1 MAFQVHTCSMKRPLF
16 PYNPKLKEKAREL
29 RNNSTLS
36 EVILWGYLKGKQMY
50 GFDFHR
56 QRPVDN
62 YIVDFICC
70 ELYLVIELDGYTH
83 LLEETAQRDLKKEK
97 RLNELGIK
105 IIRFW
110 DEEVYHDID
119 NVIRSIKNT
128 VLNQKVRLEV
138 K

>member
-1 MAFQVHTCSMKRPLF
+1 MKRPIF

-29 RNNSTLS
+29 RNNGTLS
-36 EVILWGYLKGKQMY
+36 EVILWGYLKGKQVY

-70 ELYLVIELDGYTH
+70 ELHLVIELDGYTH
-83 LLEETAQRDLKKEK
+83 LLEETGQRDLEKEK
-97 RLNELGIK
+97 RLKEFGIK

-110 DEEVYHDID
+110 DDEVYHDID
-119 NVIRSIKNT
+119 NVLRAIKIT
-128 VLNQKVRLEV
+128 VLNQKEKFGL
-138 K
+138 

>member
-1 MAFQVHTCSMKRPLF
+1 MFTVHTIKMKRPIF
-16 PYNPKLKEKAREL
+16 PYNPKLKEKAKKL

-36 EVILWGYLKGKQMY
+36 EVILWGYLKGNQIH

-83 LLEETAQRDLKKEK
+83 LLEKTAKRDLKREK
-97 RLNELGIK
+97 RLKELGLTV
-105 IIRFW
+105 IRFW
-110 DEEVYHDID
+110 DEEVYDDID
-119 NVIRSIKNT
+119 NVLRAIDIT
-128 VLNQKVRLEV
+128 VLNQKKKLGL
-138 K
+138 